1 MLDYSITLENRNL
14 KVERYLAEER
24 TKNRRSR
31 ERIRYR
37 DSEIERMS
45 GELDIVSDACDC
57 KKMLVIQM
65 KNILQADDERRDLRR
80 RIREYKLKKTE
91 LEALLRNGAVSQTR
105 LNLTILRLREV
116 IYCFFLAVFS

>member
-57 KKMLVIQM
+57 Q
-65 KNILQADDERRDLRR
+65 KNVGYSNEKYFA
-80 RIREYKLKKTE
+80 
-91 LEALLRNGAVSQTR
+91 G
-105 LNLTILRLREV
+105 
-116 IYCFFLAVFS
+116 

>member
-1 MLDYSITLENRNL
+1 MTH
-14 KVERYLAEER
+14 VTA
-24 TKNRRSR
+24 
-31 ERIRYR
+31 
-37 DSEIERMS
+37 
-45 GELDIVSDACDC
+45 